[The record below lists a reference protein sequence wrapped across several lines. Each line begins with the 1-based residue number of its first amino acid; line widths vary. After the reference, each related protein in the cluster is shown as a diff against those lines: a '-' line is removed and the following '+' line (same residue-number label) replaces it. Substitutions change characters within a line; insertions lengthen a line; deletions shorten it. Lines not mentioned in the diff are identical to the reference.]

1 MVQADPKEL
10 KILRSWQSELF
21 LFIVFVILCYWFTTS
36 AIDSARTLE
45 WTAAIISGLASLK
58 YLGRLIKHLFRR

>member
-10 KILRSWQSELF
+10 KFLRSWQGELS
-21 LFIVFVILCYWFTTS
+21 LLIVFAILCYWFTTT

-45 WTAAIISGLASLK
+45 WAAAIIFGLLALK
-58 YLGRLIKHLFRR
+58 YLARLIKHLFNR